1 MKTFDSWFK
10 KKFRGLHESIL
21 CGDMVA
27 ANYKKLSK
35 QSYEAGKQSRQAE
48 IDNLKKSFGVCCS
61 NARDILDAYYQG
73 RFVLVNERD
82 LEKFL

>member
-1 MKTFDSWFK
+1 MKDKTGHYPQIRYMYNKDTQM
-10 KKFRGLHESIL
+10 I
-21 CGDMVA
+21 
-27 ANYKKLSK
+27 YK
-35 QSYEAGKQSRQAE
+35 
-48 IDNLKKSFGVCCS
+48 IVNNLRITMYYRSKKSFGVCCS